1 MTWRT
6 ATTWILLVAA
16 IASGWMLW
24 RQSAPESASP
34 KAQFRP
40 DYVLTDLEL
49 IALDDQGREAFT
61 LRAPRLTRDPTATS
75 MDLQTPVFV
84 IPPQPGQTGTPW
96 EVRSATA
103 WVAPKGDEIRLRGQV
118 RADSLPGGAAE
129 GVISRAFS
137 SLADFVNLSG
147 HLLAEGGALYAMKG
161 VNPAD
166 EVAALPAGWAVA
178 ETHALV
184 VPGLD
189 AGRHLLVIR
198 RAG

>member
-40 DYVLTDLEL
+40 DYVLNDLEL
-49 IALDDQGREAFT
+49 VALDNEGRESFT
-61 LRAPRLTRDPTATS
+61 LRAPRLTRDPTAKS

-84 IPPQPGQTGTPW
+84 IPPRPGQTGTPW

-118 RADSLPGGAAE
+118 RADSQDQQGRPVRIATEELNVFPNTKRATSAVNVAMTQPGFILNG
-129 GVISRAFS
+129 R
-137 SLADFVNLSG
+137 
-147 HLLAEGGALYAMKG
+147 
-161 VNPAD
+161 
-166 EVAALPAGWAVA
+166 
-178 ETHALV
+178 
-184 VPGLD
+184 GLD
-189 AGRHLLVIR
+189 AQLDAKRIVLQSDVKAR
-198 RAG
+198 YERTAR